1 MCEYDQC
8 GSKKGL
14 LTHDSLSKPSES
26 FEFSMRRT
34 TFERCILRVV
44 LGADCDA
51 FEADELSREAIR
63 ERRQHT
69 DDR

>member
-1 MCEYDQC
+1 
-8 GSKKGL
+8 
-14 LTHDSLSKPSES
+14 
-26 FEFSMRRT
+26 MRRT

-51 FEADELSREAIR
+51 FEADELGREAIR